1 MNKQARNELRHEVYS
16 LWYHAKDKNKK
27 AIYQRVLDL
36 IEYTEEIRSRL
47 KSVVKLFDG
56 ML

>member
-1 MNKQARNELRHEVYS
+1 MNKQQRNELRHEVYS
-16 LWYHAKDKNKK
+16 LWYHSKDEKK
-27 AIYQRVLDL
+27 KVIYQKVLDL
-36 IEYTEEIRSRL
+36 IEYTEEVRARL